1 MKPLTI
7 HQIRQV
13 VAGSALTAL
22 PADLPPITAVCTD
35 TRRMEKSSLFVAL
48 RGDHHDAHSFLPQA
62 AAGGAVAA
70 LVDRPPADIL
80 PNVAVIQVSDT
91 RKAMGKLAT
100 RVRFDLRGKVIAVA
114 GSNGKTSTKHLI

>member
-13 VAGSALTAL
+13 VGGTALTAL

-48 RGDHHDAHSFLPQA
+48 PGDRYDGHHFIPQA
-62 AAGGAVAA
+62 AAGGAIAA
-70 LVDRPPADIL
+70 LVERTPDDVL
-80 PNVAVIQVSDT
+80 PNVPLIQVADT
-91 RKAMGKLAT
+91 RRAMGKLA
-100 RVRFDLRGKVIAVA
+100 RRARADLRARVI
-114 GSNGKTSTKHLI
+114 